1 MITSDY
7 NVVITANA
15 VTTTFSGAGEGTKAS
30 PYQISSAEQLNEIR
44 NNLTACYELTSDI
57 DISAYSNWQPIGDDE
72 NYFEGQL
79 DGKGFII
86 KGLTI
91 NRSTTD
97 PNDNIGLFGICH
109 ENAKIKNLNL
119 SNVSINV
126 DVTFFPENEWIS
138 KGGIA
143 VGAIAGSAE
152 NVDNCSVNGSISAY
166 YNGISRITVGGIIGY
181 GRNPHNCTNY
191 ADIIVNSN
199 TDVNCGGIVGFPNAV
214 YGKVIN
220 CTNYGNVSAVAG
232 NYLDCGG
239 ICGEDGAISHCVN
252 YGTVTGRVTNAS
264 GYSSFA
270 GHSNIGGI
278 VGASSGEV
286 KYSINYG
293 SISSS
298 STQTSGGYTANSS
311 YAGGIAGWSGYYS
324 SGLIENCVNCGGSIS
339 SWLYEDYDNHNDS
352 YPGSKARIAN
362 GYTINN
368 CYSLSSTDLEDLVL
382 TPDDIGAETNH
393 GDNKTQDE
401 IDSIISEFPNS
412 TARISGGSVNAVVG
426 KKTTFSFTYTA
437 KNPANIDDELANL
450 SYSYDDWYA
459 LNVENQTYLKNSD
472 NKSALVTVDLTANK
486 CGVYEITPSVWD
498 VEYEAEPIIVTSEP
512 ELILPGSSKGDYY
525 NNYSD
530 VTVLFPKTRKDQTKE
545 VKLTVAM
552 DNADKDYLE
561 KFLKSIEI
569 EREENGDLILG
580 RSNYKTS
587 YTISDDGKS
596 AEYTI
601 SITSPDI
608 EIKDYLVIKTKAQ
621 SKKIRVLRD
630 STTQDSQL
638 DYTAAD
644 YYIIGEVEKYCS
656 DTGNMAIVDEIIN
669 SQYSSDAKQEMLL
682 NYFVNKGFNTT
693 LEGSKYISECTT
705 YSRNYNYLIN
715 NYNYCSY
722 IYSED
727 IEKNPSKKLA
737 LINGKLIF
745 GNELLEPFNYS
756 PELINHNPT
765 AKKYKEM
772 LRSFIC
778 ANSTENEVMKSSATL
793 GEVLNNIL
801 EIYKESD
808 DANYNKILTEA
819 QNNMDKLLKG
829 SISEND
835 VYNNM
840 ASNISKDVN
849 NGDAKL
855 KIPAISKALGYA
867 STTVSFASATSN
879 DVLAL
884 MNLEK
889 DVRLYQDNM
898 YFLQTIVDSPYASY
912 DMQLAAESLLDD
924 IENGYTKLV
933 NDILVNLFKYTKDS
947 VEIMIDFNQWEYFL
961 GSEVSNALL
970 TYKIAVVISNS
981 IVDTGDFIKQTCF
994 TKGYAE
1000 LADLFQKKLQD
1011 DKAEFKINESKDNAW
1026 TFFKDYTILWC
1037 LRYEGEKQYLEAGK
1051 LKYFIVFEGRVANF
1065 SDRQSAVEANLSTLE
1080 EAKFY
1085 IDSNIEMSNIQYMK
1099 KAVIHCPVDVYVYN
1113 PDGTLIV
1120 KLKDEIESDITN
1132 EYGRF
1137 GVVYNPY
1144 TDEYDKV
1151 IALLNDAGINIKI
1164 VSIDDGLVNFNMIK
1178 KDANDD
1184 LHNLSFDNL
1193 VIYKNDIVSL
1203 NINNNEY
1210 LVDRNG
1216 DNKIDETA
1224 QLIVN
1229 DDYIKVDEI
1238 SFKAGKVSLNVGESS
1253 VVNVNVSPLNASYK
1267 ALNWTSNDK
1276 SIAKVEN
1283 GKITALSAGTTKIHV
1298 FALDNPEAKLEIM
1311 VNVLPYGDTA
1321 TFVGDVNGD
1330 GKINVTDVSKTAA
1343 HVKGIRPLDEK
1354 EQKCADVNGDN
1365 KINVTDVSKIAAH
1378 VKGIRALQKNNDNQ
1392 NDTSN
1397 SDPKDNSETEN
1408 GKNDPNEINNGEYA
1422 EILYD
1427 KECGRWYVEDD
1438 DGNALPLT
1446 CTYDPDKEIWYTSN
1460 GKELNVVHSDNVK
1473 NPNYE
1478 LPDKVAYL
1486 VLPNGEAMQLS
1497 NSGYL
1502 NTIYNEIDGHKVS
1515 AIGYRFNTPWVYGGN
1530 YGLIDPNNNDSG
1542 IKMTI
1547 PDNITYCG
1555 SASMLTWG
1563 LNELQLS
1570 DSLLCI
1576 EDSAFM
1582 VYDGTSLNDTTFNDL
1597 KLNNGL
1603 KYIGDKAFFG
1613 YSALTSVNIP
1623 SSVNH
1628 IGDYALG
1635 YYTDIEKLQEYYQEH
1650 IGDEDYELK
1659 SPEKFYKKIED
1670 FTIYGKKGTEAERYA
1685 KANGFIFIDNN
1696 EVLPDLIS
1704 LNETSLTLDEGSS
1717 AQLTATILPIN
1728 ATDKSVTWF
1737 SSDDSVATV
1746 NDGLITGVSAGSA
1759 TITAKSSN
1767 GLTALCLVDVNIG
1780 ATQIGDNVFYRKEG
1794 NTVRIF
1800 GDGNMW
1806 DWEDIGENISPF
1818 YCDNS
1823 LQKVIIEEGIT
1834 RIGSCSFFKC
1844 SNLREIS
1851 CPNSLKSI
1859 GAFSFDSCSFK
1870 NFSIPNNVNKIGGWA
1885 FNNCANLTK
1894 IDIPRSVSYLDSD
1907 AFSLC
1912 SSLTSIYI
1920 PNTITTF
1927 ESGVFLGCSNLSNVT
1942 IEEGV
1947 SEIPEYTF
1955 AKCDN
1960 LKEISIPKS
1969 VNKIGSFAFGECYS
1983 LKYIYI
1989 YGFSTIIEDHAF
2001 SECPSSLI
2009 IYCVAHSKAE
2019 EYAIANSILSGRL

>member
-1 MITSDY
+1 MKKKLVAIACSFAILFEIIGYLPQGISLNNTWLIASAEVDSE
-7 NVVITANA
+7 T
-15 VTTTFSGAGEGTKAS
+15 VTFDGGTGS
-30 PYQISSAEQLNEIR
+30 QDDPYLISSAKQFVLLN
-44 NNLTACYELTSDI
+44 NNSDYHYKIIKNIYLDNTKRIKEFRGFLDGDFHTIYISRSEKIGLINENYGTVKNCRIYLSSIDTINQNNYMFGSIALNNKPGALIENCITYDDEMYIHNFHDIGGIVAYNFGTISKCENKISFYTSDSGYTALYDQI
-57 DISAYSNWQPIGDDE
+57 YS
-72 NYFEGQL
+72 Y
-79 DGKGFII
+79 
-86 KGLTI
+86 
-91 NRSTTD
+91 
-97 PNDNIGLFGICH
+97 
-109 ENAKIKNLNL
+109 A
-119 SNVSINV
+119 V
-126 DVTFFPENEWIS
+126 
-138 KGGIA
+138 GGIA
-143 VGAIAGSAE
+143 AWNYGEIKDCI
-152 NVDNCSVNGSISAY
+152 NRGSIDVDPM
-166 YNGISRITVGGIIGY
+166 ISIGY
-181 GRNPHNCTNY
+181 GR
-191 ADIIVNSN
+191 
-199 TDVNCGGIVGFPNAV
+199 F
-214 YGKVIN
+214 
-220 CTNYGNVSAVAG
+220 
-232 NYLDCGG
+232 
-239 ICGEDGAISHCVN
+239 
-252 YGTVTGRVTNAS
+252 
-264 GYSSFA
+264 
-270 GHSNIGGI
+270 
-278 VGASSGEV
+278 
-286 KYSINYG
+286 
-293 SISSS
+293 
-298 STQTSGGYTANSS
+298 
-311 YAGGIAGWSGYYS
+311 GGIAGYSSNNIFNCVTTGNIMAVHERNARSQECSTVGFFKDEISALYIYDGPFAIMHSNPVDNDTNYVFEDSTISLYYS
-324 SGLIENCVNCGGSIS
+324 PYPIGTRKNTYYPSDLGYKTMTMEEIEEWWEKTRIKMLSEYDDSGLSEEEIESTRLKIDDLYCIVGQTTYINGTYIAKIPSQIENELGTVNIS
-339 SWLYEDYDNHNDS
+339 SK
-352 YPGSKARIAN
+352 GTA
-362 GYTINN
+362 
-368 CYSLSSTDLEDLVL
+368 SLDVELPKEL
-382 TPDDIGAETNH
+382 
-393 GDNKTQDE
+393 
-401 IDSIISEFPNS
+401 IS
-412 TARISGGSVNAVVG
+412 
-426 KKTTFSFTYTA
+426 
-437 KNPANIDDELANL
+437 
-450 SYSYDDWYA
+450 
-459 LNVENQTYLKNSD
+459 SD
-472 NKSALVTVDLTANK
+472 NRTATISIEVNPKTCGESTVTVEYPKSGLEPQTAN
-486 CGVYEITPSVWD
+486 VYV
-498 VEYEAEPIIVTSEP
+498 EP
-512 ELILPGSSKGDYY
+512 ELVLPNSSKGDFY

-545 VKLTVAM
+545 VKLTVTM
-552 DNADKDYLE
+552 ETADKDYLE

-587 YTISDDGKS
+587 YTISDDGKF

-778 ANSTENEVMKSSATL
+778 ASSTENEVMKNTATL

-808 DANYNKILTEA
+808 EAHYNKILTEA

-1051 LKYFIVFEGRVANF
+1051 LKYFIAFEGRVANF

-1080 EAKFY
+1080 KAKFY
-1085 IDSNIEMSNIQYMK
+1085 IESNIEMPNIQYMK

-1120 KLKDEIESDITN
+1120 KLKDGIESDITN

-1178 KDANDD
+1178 ADANDD

-1283 GKITALSAGTTKIHV
+1283 GKITAISAGTTKIHV
-1298 FALDNPEAKLEIM
+1298 FALDNPNARIEIT
-1311 VNVLPYGDTA
+1311 VNVLLNNNAITYL
-1321 TFVGDVNGD
+1321 GDVNND

-1354 EQKCADVNGDN
+1354 EQKRADVNVDN

-1408 GKNDPNEINNGEYA
+1408 GKNDPNEINNGKYA

-1515 AIGYRFNTPWVYGGN
+1515 AIGYRFNTPWVYCGN

-1570 DSLLCI
+1570 DSLLCV

-1685 KANGFIFIDNN
+1685 KANGFVFIDDN
-1696 EVLPDLIS
+1696 EVLPTSIS
-1704 LNETSLTLDEGSS
+1704 IDYNSEDSIKISAGKTITLNTIITPSNAYNAAIVWSS
-1717 AQLTATILPIN
+1717 TNDA
-1728 ATDKSVTWF
+1728 
-1737 SSDDSVATV
+1737 VASV
-1746 NDGLITGVSAGSA
+1746 NDGIISANSPGNA
-1759 TITAKSSN
+1759 TIVAKTSN
-1767 GLTALCLVDVNIG
+1767 GLTANFDIHVLDNHFKFTGSQNRTVIVNKEFVIGEFELSDDLKSFTSVSKDDILSYWISEEWTSLAGYWGWTYTGKASKPGTVIFTESLENGDSVSITITVLDKGDINGDGYVNDDDLQLLRDYNSNLITLTYNQKERADLNGDGDVNEVDAAQLQDKIGKIDPWEGYVKIYTADDLNNIRNNLNANYVLMNDIDLSGYSNWEPIG
-1780 ATQIGDNVFYRKEG
+1780 AVNNGFTGVF
-1794 NTVRIF
+1794 
-1800 GDGNMW
+1800 DGNQHSVNNM
-1806 DWEDIGENISPF
+1806 EITGEYTS
-1818 YCDNS
+1818 
-1823 LQKVIIEEGIT
+1823 T
-1834 RIGSCSFFKC
+1834 RNFTKGLFSYSD
-1844 SNLREIS
+1844 
-1851 CPNSLKSI
+1851 
-1859 GAFSFDSCSFK
+1859 GATFK
-1870 NFSIPNNVNKIGGWA
+1870 NLTLAGDIDIVYYGKSGQGPSVGIKCHFFSI
-1885 FNNCANLTK
+1885 FFQL
-1894 IDIPRSVSYLDSD
+1894 
-1907 AFSLC
+1907 FQSL
-1912 SSLTSIYI
+1912 LIY
-1920 PNTITTF
+1920 
-1927 ESGVFLGCSNLSNVT
+1927 
-1942 IEEGV
+1942 
-1947 SEIPEYTF
+1947 
-1955 AKCDN
+1955 
-1960 LKEISIPKS
+1960 
-1969 VNKIGSFAFGECYS
+1969 
-1983 LKYIYI
+1983 
-1989 YGFSTIIEDHAF
+1989 
-2001 SECPSSLI
+2001 
-2009 IYCVAHSKAE
+2009 
-2019 EYAIANSILSGRL
+2019 